1 MKRKIECEY
10 YECDKYNYKKLE
22 NEKNIKQKQLISE
35 AKTLLVR
42 PNCLLRANCMT
53 ELSGTSE
60 LSDRHIQMH
69 VPCLLHKNDRTPKI
83 IMPSKPS
90 TGLNPNH

>member
-22 NEKNIKQKQLISE
+22 NEKNIKQEQLISE

-42 PNCLLRANCMT
+42 PNCLLRANCLTDTYTCMCHNIVT
-53 ELSGTSE
+53 WGQCCRVLSPE
-60 LSDRHIQMH
+60 
-69 VPCLLHKNDRTPKI
+69 
-83 IMPSKPS
+83 KP
-90 TGLNPNH
+90 